1 MTINDPI
8 ENSLQLQFQA
18 ERLRRTIQECQN
30 LDLLRQ
36 IALELIELNRQNTA
50 IAQWASKRAL
60 DAENKIDSI

>member
-50 IAQWASKRAL
+50 IAQWASKRAS